1 MGALSG
7 VVVIFARSRVI
18 GGCQRMTGDVANG
31 LGTLSKLVSNAKLF
45 LMEKLVCGR
54 PI

>member
-1 MGALSG
+1 MGALCG

-18 GGCQRMTGDVANG
+18 GGCQRVTGDVADG
-31 LGTLSKLVSNAKLF
+31 LGTISKLVSYTKLF

-54 PI
+54 RI